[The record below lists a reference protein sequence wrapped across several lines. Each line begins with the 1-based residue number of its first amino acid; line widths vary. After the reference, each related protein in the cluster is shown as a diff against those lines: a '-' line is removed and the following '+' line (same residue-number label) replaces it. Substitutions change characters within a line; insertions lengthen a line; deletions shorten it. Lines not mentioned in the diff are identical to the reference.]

1 MVREGR
7 SPALLVRLYPWLG
20 IAGTGLVSIAVLAAA
35 LLYSGRHGEAYSLLN
50 HFISELGE
58 PGVSRAALLFN
69 AGLVASGV
77 LFIPC
82 SLGLGLHIRSAW
94 SLLGAASGVFTGA
107 FLAGVG
113 FFPMNNLAPHI
124 FTAMWFFRCGLLTV
138 LLFGIAF
145 VAQRRG
151 RLPVPRGAV
160 AFSALAAAAYAAFLV
175 KAALPSS
182 GGAHALEAAFARR
195 PAVWPLAVL
204 EWAVFF
210 TTILWF
216 LGVPLVA
223 MGSARS
229 LLREA
234 QRVARAVSSG

>member
-1 MVREGR
+1 MDCMERPR
-7 SPALLVRLYPWLG
+7 RLLTHLYPWLG
-20 IAGTGLVSIAVLAAA
+20 IAGTGLVSITVLATA
-35 LLYSGRHGEAYSLLN
+35 LLFSGKQGEAYSLLN

-69 AGLVASGV
+69 AGLVASGA

-113 FFPMNNLAPHI
+113 FFPMNNLPPHI

-145 VAQRRG
+145 VAQRRS
-151 RLPVPRGAV
+151 RPRVPKGAV
-160 AFSALAAAAYAAFLV
+160 VFSALAAAAYGAFLV
-175 KAALPSS
+175 SAALPSA

-195 PAVWPLAVL
+195 PAVWPLALL
-204 EWAVFF
+204 EWGVFF
-210 TTILWF
+210 ATILWF
-216 LGVPLVA
+216 LGVPLVGLRSA
-223 MGSARS
+223 VAFPGEDQRAARS
-229 LLREA
+229 
-234 QRVARAVSSG
+234 VSRG